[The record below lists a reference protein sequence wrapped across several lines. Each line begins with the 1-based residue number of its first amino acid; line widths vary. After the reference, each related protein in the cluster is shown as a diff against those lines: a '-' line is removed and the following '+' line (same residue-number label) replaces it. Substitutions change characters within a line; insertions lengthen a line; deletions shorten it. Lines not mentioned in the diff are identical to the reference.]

1 MHQKGTVTEYVEEF
15 STLVDQLAAYES
27 EANPLY
33 YAMHFV
39 DGLWDDIRNMVMI
52 QCPPTYDSA
61 CALTLVQEEVVESS
75 SRKEFKPYEPIS
87 QRMAHRTMMPLP
99 LPPKPD
105 KGMVPSTAHD
115 KRSTEAARAS
125 SPDDKVQALKEYR
138 RARGMCDR
146 CAEKWVYGHKCS
158 STM

>member
-1 MHQKGTVTEYVEEF
+1 
-15 STLVDQLAAYES
+15 
-27 EANPLY
+27 
-33 YAMHFV
+33 
-39 DGLWDDIRNMVMI
+39 
-52 QCPPTYDSA
+52 
-61 CALTLVQEEVVESS
+61 
-75 SRKEFKPYEPIS
+75 
-87 QRMAHRTMMPLP
+87 MMPLP

-115 KRSTEAARAS
+115 KRSTEAARAV

-158 STM
+158 STV